1 MHIEVI
7 INARWNSF
15 SHCFLINVSMII
27 ISDNHISSS
36 SRGLRTEFRL
46 HKFLSS
52 MEFLSLL
59 RGKIQAGK
67 NLWHRGEFEWY
78 QQQSTYKKSYHSCY
92 TNLPKSS
99 CKVMTYFFCSYL
111 PTPFMWRF
119 GEAFLPATKTRGTK
133 LRHQLPMGFNGW
145 RLRNASFLETHA
157 AKRGFVITGETE
169 GLANEMYTLFADL
182 SFSHGILFIYI
193 YTYIW
198 AVYSANLSCPW
209 DQGILNQW
217 LLFM

>member
-133 LRHQLPMGFNGW
+133 LKDINSPWASTADGWGTLLFSKPM
-145 RLRNASFLETHA
+145 RQS
-157 AKRGFVITGETE
+157 E
-169 GLANEMYTLFADL
+169 GLSSPVKLRDWRMKCIH
-182 SFSHGILFIYI
+182 FSLISHFRTEFCLYIYI
-193 YTYIW
+193 HIYEQFI
-198 AVYSANLSCPW
+198 
-209 DQGILNQW
+209 QQI
-217 LLFM
+217 